1 MPIVMVALIQMNSI
15 NGLLMQVLVAVAVLV
30 MELVLAVHQAM
41 NHRHS
46 AVPDMEPVLVQLA
59 VAMVLVLV

>member
-1 MPIVMVALIQMNSI
+1 MLIVMVALIQMNSV
-15 NGLLMQVLVAVAVLV
+15 NGLLMEVLVAVLV
-30 MELVLAVHQAM
+30 MELALAVHQAM

-46 AVPDMEPVLVQLA
+46 AVPDMEPVLAQLA